1 MNLLIFIIVLLVVVV
16 VHEWGHFFAA
26 RSMKMRVHEFA
37 FGFPPKLFS
46 IKRGETIYSFNA
58 IPLGGYVS
66 IDGENGE
73 DSTEENDRTFK
84 SKSKLAQI
92 WVLFAGPLMNI
103 VLAFVLIFV
112 SYLGVSQVQDTV
124 LNSNPPVVILEV
136 VKDSPAEIAG
146 VQIGDK
152 IYSIYINGDID
163 SSYSPNIELVQNTII
178 NSQGNE
184 IILEVERNKEIKEI
198 TIQSTE
204 ENNDYK
210 IGVALGVL
218 ESKKLSFFPAIGQSA
233 KDTWQLTS
241 GTVLGFGTLFKNIFT
256 GVSVRDSLMGPVGI
270 AKQVGVVNGLGFVY
284 LLRFTAMISISIGI
298 LNLMPLPALDG
309 GRIVVSIIEGIRK
322 KDFSAKFLGSLN
334 GIGFLLLIGL
344 LIFIT
349 IMDVIKLF

>member
-1 MNLLIFIIVLLVVVV
+1 MVVV
-16 VHEWGHFFAA
+16 VHESGHFFAA

-37 FGFPPKLFS
+37 FGFPPRLFS
-46 IKRGETIYSFNA
+46 IKRGETTYSFNA

-73 DSTEENDRTFK
+73 DSTEENNRTFK

-103 VLAFVLIFV
+103 VLAFVLIFA
-112 SYLGVSQVQDTV
+112 SYLGVNQVQDTV
-124 LNSNPPVVILEV
+124 LNPPVVILEV
-136 VKDSPAEIAG
+136 VKGSPAEISG
-146 VQIGDK
+146 VQTGDK
-152 IYSIYINGDID
+152 IHSIYTNSNTEPLYNPD
-163 SSYSPNIELVQNTII
+163 IELVQNTIT
-178 NSQGNE
+178 SSHGGE
-184 IILEVERNKEIKEI
+184 IILEVERSKELKRL
-198 TIQSTE
+198 TINPTE
-204 ENNDYK
+204 KINENNDDYK

-241 GTVLGFGTLFKNIFT
+241 GTVIGFGTLFKNIFT

-349 IMDVIKLF
+349 VMDVIKLF